1 MYIYNNLEINWNAF
15 DINFISCP
23 CVCVY
28 GNKKLKKNKKV
39 GMIDGKLP
47 SAKSTPSAFRVAAK
61 KACQMSVEEAKAA
74 YPGVQDIHVPYLC
87 MDLTYQYTLLV
98 DGFGQ

>member
-1 MYIYNNLEINWNAF
+1 ML
-15 DINFISCP
+15 DLDLM
-23 CVCVY
+23 CVCMRI
-28 GNKKLKKNKKV
+28 KNKKI

-87 MDLTYQYTLLV
+87 MGLTYQYTLLV
-98 DGFGQ
+98 DGF